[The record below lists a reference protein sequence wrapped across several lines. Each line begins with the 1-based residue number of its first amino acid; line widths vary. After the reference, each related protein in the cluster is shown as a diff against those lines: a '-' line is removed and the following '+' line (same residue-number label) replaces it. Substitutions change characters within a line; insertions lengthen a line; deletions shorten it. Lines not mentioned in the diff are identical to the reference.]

1 MPGEIGPQLQ
11 TPEVRPVIHEAPPVE
26 FRFAPGDAGTL
37 SGYASVFG
45 PPADQHGDIVAPGA
59 FAKSIAA
66 GVRPLMLWSHDL
78 SEPIGAWT
86 DVREDQTGLHVTGR
100 LTLET
105 RRGAEAYAL
114 LRDGALN
121 GLSIG
126 FRAVGFEEREDG
138 GRLLTDIDLAE
149 VSLVTLPSASRARV
163 SSVKSEITPRTIE
176 TILRDAGVPK
186 AMATGIVS
194 HGFRGALDNEREAR
208 SAATKSILKTLNAAT
223 ERLKTRH

>member
-1 MPGEIGPQLQ
+1 M
-11 TPEVRPVIHEAPPVE
+11 IHEAPPVE

-59 FAKSIAA
+59 FAKSIAS

-163 SSVKSEITPRTIE
+163 SSVKSGEITPRIVE
-176 TILRDAGVPK
+176 GILRDAGLSK
-186 AMATGIVS
+186 AMAAGIVAR
-194 HGFRGALDNEREAR
+194 GFRGALDNEREAR
-208 SAATKSILKTLNAAT
+208 SAAVKTITQTLNAAT
-223 ERLKTRH
+223 ERLKTGK